1 MNKVNY
7 INDNEFTSKDIN
19 IPDKIINIMTNINET
34 LFKYVKENYYNINI
48 IETKLVLINNKIN
61 EVLEMNAKK
70 NKSIISKNKKVLFKS
85 FSSNNLLNNTDKS
98 NNNKF
103 NNNIKHSINNN
114 NIKNIN
120 NSNIIKEIDSNK
132 YLTFKLKKK
141 LKQEHN
147 KNKLKEL
154 DYLERIAVLQC
165 KLSLYEKNFEKLI
178 IDNINNKKFRANL
191 NLNYY
196 FKNQKSGYKN
206 ERNLIRPLSS
216 TTIDTKIS
224 NLKKHFKKY
233 VENKNNNNSISE
245 TYITANM
252 NSLESYLSKNKKNN
266 YCNSNYLH
274 YKYEIGNNY
283 IKNDFRRIK
292 KTIHEN
298 NTKITKLTKLMNK
311 CEF

>member
-85 FSSNNLLNNTDKS
+85 FSSNDLLNNTDKS

-252 NSLESYLSKNKKNN
+252 NSLESYLSKNKK
-266 YCNSNYLH
+266 
-274 YKYEIGNNY
+274 K
-283 IKNDFRRIK
+283 
-292 KTIHEN
+292 
-298 NTKITKLTKLMNK
+298 
-311 CEF
+311 

>member
-1 MNKVNY
+1 MNKVNF
-7 INDNEFTSKDIN
+7 INENEITSKNIN
-19 IPDKIINIMTNINET
+19 IPDKIINIMTHINET
-34 LFKYVKENYYNINI
+34 LFKYVKDNFYNINI

-70 NKSIISKNKKVLFKS
+70 NKSLNSKSKKVLFKS
-85 FSSNNLLNNTDKS
+85 FSSNNILNNTDKS
-98 NNNKF
+98 KNNKF
-103 NNNIKHSINNN
+103 KNILKENINSN
-114 NIKNIN
+114 NIKNIT
-120 NSNIIKEIDSNK
+120 NSNIINEIDSNK

-165 KLSLYEKNFEKLI
+165 KLSLYEKNLEKLI
-178 IDNINNKKFRANL
+178 IENISNKKFRANL
-191 NLNYY
+191 NFNYY
-196 FKNQKSGYKN
+196 FRSLKSDYKN
-206 ERNLIRPLSS
+206 ERNLFRPLSS

-224 NLKKHFKKY
+224 NLKKHFNKY
-233 VENKNNNNSISE
+233 VENKKNNNSISE
-245 TYITANM
+245 TYITANI

-298 NTKITKLTKLMNK
+298 NTKITKFTKLMNK
-311 CEF
+311 CDI